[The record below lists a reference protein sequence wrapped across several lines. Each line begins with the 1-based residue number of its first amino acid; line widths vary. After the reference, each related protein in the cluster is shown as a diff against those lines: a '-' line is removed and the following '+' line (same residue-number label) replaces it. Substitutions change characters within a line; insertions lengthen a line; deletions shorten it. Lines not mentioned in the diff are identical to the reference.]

1 MPGDR
6 VGAGDEAAV
15 TRSAEADEQAECEGA
30 IADSAEDGSDAGVEV
45 AGEQCGV
52 LLLLRLPGFG

>member
-1 MPGDR
+1 MPGER

-15 TRSAEADEQAECEGA
+15 KGGAGAEQAECEGVG
-30 IADSAEDGSDAGVEV
+30 ADSAEDGSDTGVEV